1 MFDLEESDGGRVLM
15 ANNTQSEVKGIGKI
29 RILYEEGHEV
39 ILTGVRFMPNMRRN
53 LISYGMLEKSGC
65 RYERGDFTVTFFK
78 GDKKV
83 ISGKYIDGL
92 YYLQGSVVK
101 GEVNAAMPKEK
112 STMLWHSRL

>member
-1 MFDLEESDGGRVLM
+1 MVCLRSLVADTKEE
-15 ANNTQSEVKGIGKI
+15 
-29 RILYEEGHEV
+29 
-39 ILTGVRFMPNMRRN
+39 
-53 LISYGMLEKSGC
+53 ISQ
-65 RYERGDFTVTFFK
+65 VTFFK